1 MKNRSSAWTAAKF
14 LSCIFGILSMFL
26 VAGRGTAMASDA
38 TEAQGIV
45 DKAKVTFT
53 DFMAD
58 KNYSW
63 LHENLHRAKGLLIY
77 PQVLKAGFIFGG
89 SGGTGLLVVRDDNT
103 GEWCQ
108 PAFYTVGSVTFGL
121 QIGAEASEL
130 IVMVMSKQAI
140 DSLLSSS
147 LRFGGDASIAFGP
160 VGVGAKGDVV
170 TDLIA
175 FAKAKG
181 LYGGLNLEGSL
192 VQVRS
197 SLNSAFYRK
206 DVTPVDIVVRKTA
219 SNPESAPLLN
229 ALKKTNK

>member
-1 MKNRSSAWTAAKF
+1 MIIATSLSRTANQLFF
-14 LSCIFGILSMFL
+14 LCIVFSLLLATI
-26 VAGRGTAMASDA
+26 AAPADASDA

-45 DKAKVTFT
+45 DKSKATFNN
-53 DFMAD
+53 FMAD
-58 KNYSW
+58 PNYSW
-63 LHENLHRAKGLLIY
+63 LHENLHKAKGLLIY

-89 SGGTGLLVVRDDNT
+89 AGGSGVLVVRDDKS
-103 GEWCQ
+103 GEWSQ

-121 QIGAEASEL
+121 QIGAEASEM
-130 IVMVMSKQAI
+130 IVMVMTRQAM

-160 VGVGAKGDVV
+160 VGVGAKGDIK

-192 VQVRS
+192 VQVRNG
-197 SLNSAFYRK
+197 LNEAFYGK
-206 DVTPVDIVVRKTA
+206 YVTPVDIIVRKTA
-219 SNPESAPLLN
+219 SNPDSSPLLN
-229 ALKKTNK
+229 ALKKAGR